1 MNIINNDPRQIYERL
16 EDNTNALSSLT
27 ELLSNATQSSGVNTG
42 KLYYLLSALVD
53 RQIEL
58 VNQLSKFN

>member
-1 MNIINNDPRQIYERL
+1 MSISKNSPRDIYDKL

-27 ELLSNATQSSGVNTG
+27 ELLSNATQSSGVNTS

-53 RQIEL
+53 KQVEL
-58 VNQLSKFN
+58 VNQLSQLN